1 MIDQPLITIAIP
13 TFDRLEYLKEAVA
26 SALAQTYRNVEV
38 LIGDDGPTREVG
50 DWVKAMMAVDSRIR
64 YQHNEQNLGLAGN
77 WNALAD
83 AARGEFI
90 VMIGDDDR
98 LLPNFVEQLLGL
110 IESGT
115 NVAFANHFLINGN
128 GRQLA
133 RESVEGTKHYRRNGL
148 SAGVIADSA
157 ACVWQNSIPMS
168 ASLLRTRDVQRLR
181 FKEDLNT
188 PEIEFFARLA
198 NEGAQFV
205 FTPDYLAEYRT
216 HPASATTN
224 GLRSEALV
232 KHLCDIAV
240 PAHVEPIKSEFMAAV
255 LVDAVSRSLRAGN
268 RDAARRFLRNPYY
281 PRTSRGLKPALIYL
295 AQEICAN
302 LPAMVGCRAY
312 RLMQRAKAA
321 I

>member
-1 MIDQPLITIAIP
+1 MSLVTIAIP
-13 TFDRLEYLKEAVA
+13 TYDRLEYLKEAVA
-26 SALAQTYRNVEV
+26 SARTQTYSNIEV
-38 LIGDDGPTREVG
+38 LIGDDGTSQEI
-50 DWVKAMMAVDSRIR
+50 KAWAEFISAVDSRVR
-64 YQHNEQNLGLAGN
+64 YQRNERNLGLAGN
-77 WNALAD
+77 WNALAA

-90 VMIGDDDR
+90 VIIGDDDR
-98 LLPNFVEQLLGL
+98 LLPNFVEKLLEL

-115 NVAFANHFLINGN
+115 NVAFSNHFLINSEGI
-128 GRQLA
+128 RLDQ
-133 RESVEGTKHYRRNGL
+133 ESAAWTKRYRRDRL
-148 SAGVIADSA
+148 STGALADASVS
-157 ACVWQNSIPMS
+157 VWQNSVPIS
-168 ASLLRTRDVQRLR
+168 AALLRTRDVQRLR
-181 FKEDLNT
+181 FKEELNC

-198 NEGAQFV
+198 NQGAHFV
-205 FTPDYLAEYRT
+205 FTPEYLAEYRT

-232 KHLCDIAV
+232 KYLCDIAV
-240 PAHVEPIKSEFMAAV
+240 PAHVEPIKSEFMAAA

-281 PRTSRGLKPALIYL
+281 PRASRGLKPALIYL

-302 LPAMVGCRAY
+302 LPTMFGCRAY

>member
-1 MIDQPLITIAIP
+1 MIDEPLITIAIP
-13 TFDRLEYLKEAVA
+13 SFDRLEYLKEAVA
-26 SALAQTYRNVEV
+26 SALAQTYRNIEV
-38 LIGDDGPTREVG
+38 LIGDDCPTRAAEG
-50 DWVKAMMAVDSRIR
+50 WARAMMEVDSRIR

-83 AARGEFI
+83 SARGEFI
-90 VMIGDDDR
+90 VIIGDDDR
-98 LLPNFVEQLLGL
+98 LLPNFVEKLLEL

-115 NVAFANHFLINGN
+115 KVAFSNHFLINSDG
-128 GRQLA
+128 A
-133 RESVEGTKHYRRNGL
+133 RLDEESAAWTKRYRRDRL
-148 SAGVIADSA
+148 STGVLPDAV
-157 ACVWQNSIPMS
+157 ACVWQNSVPIS
-168 ASLLRTRDVQRLR
+168 AALLRTRDVQRLR
-181 FKEDLNT
+181 FKEELNT

-198 NEGAQFV
+198 NEGAHFV
-205 FTPDYLAEYRT
+205 FRPEYLAEYRT
-216 HPASATTN
+216 HGASATTN

-240 PAHVEPIKSEFMAAV
+240 PAHVEAIKSEFMAAV
-255 LVDAVSRSLRAGN
+255 LVDAVSRSLRAGK

-295 AQEICAN
+295 AQEVCAN